1 MIGDFDAVIM
11 PDMVAANDAPA
22 RCALPGLP
30 ERRFRLSSDEIIEAG
45 SGVRLRARPPWSA
58 K

>member
-1 MIGDFDAVIM
+1 V
-11 PDMVAANDAPA
+11 NDTLA

-30 ERRFRLSSDEIIEAG
+30 ERRFRLSSDEMIEAG
-45 SGVRLRARPPWSA
+45 RCALAAREPQWSA

>member
-1 MIGDFDAVIM
+1 M

-22 RCALPGLP
+22 RCVLPGLP

-45 SGVRLRARPPWSA
+45 SGARLRAGPPWSA